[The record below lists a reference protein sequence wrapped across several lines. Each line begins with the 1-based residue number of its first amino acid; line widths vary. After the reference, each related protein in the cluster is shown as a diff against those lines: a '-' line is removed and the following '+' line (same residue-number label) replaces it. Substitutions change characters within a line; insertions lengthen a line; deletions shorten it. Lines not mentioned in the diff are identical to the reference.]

1 MTLEEEFAEIIQHNL
16 FLLDSQIIVPYVVDC
31 FYTLSAFIAENIGK
45 SVHFTYDNTD
55 LILQGFYKIGIE
67 NCQKKYDYYN
77 SILNFKSQYQIDRQL
92 MIQIRQKYYNYALQ
106 NSILAT
112 EPKIVSITDKEFYI
126 KKYKFYNSFKIT
138 LS

>member
-1 MTLEEEFAEIIQHNL
+1 MTLEEEFQEVIQHNL
-16 FLLDSQIIVPYVVDC
+16 LLLDSQIIVPYIIDC
-31 FYTLSAFIAENIGK
+31 FYSLSNFIAENTGK

-77 SILNFKSQYQIDRQL
+77 SVLNFKSQYQINRQL
-92 MIQIRQKYYNYALQ
+92 MIQIRQKYYEYLLGGYSEN
-106 NSILAT
+106 
-112 EPKIVSITDKEFYI
+112 EPKIVSISDKEFYI